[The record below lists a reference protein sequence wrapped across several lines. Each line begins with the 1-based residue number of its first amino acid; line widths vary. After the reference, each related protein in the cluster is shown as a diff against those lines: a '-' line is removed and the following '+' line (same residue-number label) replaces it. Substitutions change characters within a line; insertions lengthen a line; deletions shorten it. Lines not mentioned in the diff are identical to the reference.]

1 MKLIPVWEEKDLEDF
16 GRSVCGFK
24 FPSGIDVGES
34 GSVCQPCDGLATC
47 PGCTPPP
54 SHLVFYCHQPFTRL
68 CFFQSRFTH
77 RLERCSLDLSDV
89 THVCVS
95 AACLS
100 KLRTCPHGASEW
112 QHTPP
117 APVWAEH
124 AGTCNIKK
132 KRKKEKQLLV
142 YLKERREMMHV
153 ESTVGRITH
162 AAGCFL
168 WSFSSSFFSPHKI
181 TTVLPLEFDISLCM

>member
-95 AACLS
+95 VACLS
-100 KLRTCPHGASEW
+100 KLRTCPHGASE
-112 QHTPP
+112 
-117 APVWAEH
+117 
-124 AGTCNIKK
+124 
-132 KRKKEKQLLV
+132 
-142 YLKERREMMHV
+142 
-153 ESTVGRITH
+153 
-162 AAGCFL
+162 
-168 WSFSSSFFSPHKI
+168 
-181 TTVLPLEFDISLCM
+181 

>member
-1 MKLIPVWEEKDLEDF
+1 MCPVLAWLFVTLVSHSCQSCRWMDLLGGEPQMKLIPVWEEKDLEDF

-47 PGCTPPP
+47 PGCTPPL

-89 THVCVS
+89 THVCES
-95 AACLS
+95 LRRACQSWEPALMVPLS
-100 KLRTCPHGASEW
+100 DNTARLP
-112 QHTPP
+112 HTPP

-124 AGTCNIKK
+124 AGTCNIQKK
-132 KRKKEKQLLV
+132 KGKKKNNSLCIWKKEEK
-142 YLKERREMMHV
+142 
-153 ESTVGRITH
+153 
-162 AAGCFL
+162 
-168 WSFSSSFFSPHKI
+168 W
-181 TTVLPLEFDISLCM
+181 CM

>member
-1 MKLIPVWEEKDLEDF
+1 MCPVLAWLFVTLVSRSCQSCRWMDLLGWWATDEADSCLGRKRFRGFWEISLWF
-16 GRSVCGFK
+16 QI
-24 FPSGIDVGES
+24 PSGIDVGES

-112 QHTPP
+112 QHCQAASHTSRPCLS
-117 APVWAEH
+117 WA
-124 AGTCNIKK
+124 
-132 KRKKEKQLLV
+132 RWD
-142 YLKERREMMHV
+142 M
-153 ESTVGRITH
+153 
-162 AAGCFL
+162 
-168 WSFSSSFFSPHKI
+168 
-181 TTVLPLEFDISLCM
+181 